1 MAKRCDCWSFK
12 KGFPTVPIILLVVGI
27 LWLLNSLN
35 VITADI
41 PWWPI
46 VLIIIAIGLVVGYYR
61 K

>member
-1 MAKRCDCWSFK
+1 MAKKCDCWG

-35 VITADI
+35 VITAEI